1 MKIANRYEVIKEIGK
16 GGMANV
22 YLAFD
27 TILNRQVAIKILK
40 GDMAN
45 DPISLERFKR
55 EANTSTKL
63 FHPNAVDVYDVG
75 QEGNMH
81 YIVMEYVKG
90 HTLKQLIKRRG
101 ALPAK
106 EAVWI
111 MKQLTSA
118 LLEAHKNGIIHRD
131 IKSQNVLI
139 KDDGTVKLAD
149 FGIAVLNNAMQ
160 LTSKGSILGSVHYLA
175 PEIAKGGQAT
185 MQSDIYSL
193 GIVFYE
199 LLTGDVPF
207 KADTPVQVALEHI
220 NKDVPRVSKF
230 NPEIPVSVENI
241 VVKATARNTKERY
254 DNAAIMLKDLNRC
267 LSKEARNDKPLVLT
281 RSNEISLKNKELK
294 DVKEVKKEKKSNA
307 ISTFFICILSL
318 VSVVA
323 IVVILLLTGV
333 IGNKSKNVTVPSIEG
348 LTLTVAED
356 VLNPLGLTIDSSNI
370 KWVMT
375 DDVKANVIVSSNP
388 KEGTTVEKG
397 TKIIVTVSE
406 GTYSVLSNYVG
417 KNIDTAVSDL
427 KAKNFNVSTR
437 AVESDEEEGIVLSQ
451 SLEVGY
457 KYNPDVVNEITL
469 TYSTKSFYMIPYTIL
484 GRNVDEV
491 ESELKALNFNVT
503 LQEVS
508 ADSLTDSQKNY
519 SENVIVAVVLF
530 QVILV
535 LVLYIHKPVI
545 QLFILYTIQRKKVNY
560 DISSINF
567 VFRLY

>member
-45 DPISLERFKR
+45 DPVSLERFKR

-149 FGIAVLNNAMQ
+149 FGIAILNNAMQ

-175 PEIAKGGQAT
+175 PEIAKGGQAS

-207 KADTPVQVALEHI
+207 KGDTPVQVALEHI
-220 NKDVPRVSKF
+220 NKDVPRVRKF

-241 VVKATARNTKERY
+241 VAKATARNTKERY

-281 RSNEISLKNKELK
+281 KSNEVSLKNKEIK
-294 DVKEVKKEKKSNA
+294 DVKEVKEEKKSNA
-307 ISTFFICILSL
+307 ISAFFICILSL

-323 IVVILLLTGV
+323 IIVILLLTGV

-356 VLNPLGLTIDSSNI
+356 VLNPLGLSIDSSNI

-397 TKIIVTVSE
+397 TKIVVTVSE
-406 GTYSVLSNYVG
+406 GTYSLLSNYVG
-417 KNIDTAVSDL
+417 TNIDNAISDL
-427 KAKNFNVSTR
+427 KSKNFNVSTR
-437 AVESDEEEGIVLSQ
+437 AVESDEEEGIVISQ
-451 SLEVGY
+451 NLEAGY

-469 TYSTKSFYMIPYTIL
+469 TYSTKSSYMIPYTIL
-484 GRNVDEV
+484 GKNVDDV
-491 ESELKALNFNVT
+491 ANELKALNYTVSLDEVT
-503 LQEVS
+503 
-508 ADSLTDSQKNY
+508 ADSLTDSQKTY
-519 SENVIVAVVLF
+519 SEKCDSGRCVISCN
-530 QVILV
+530 
-535 LVLYIHKPVI
+535 PSPGT
-545 QLFILYTIQRKKVNY
+545 LYTQTSDSVIHLLYYTKKEG
-560 DISSINF
+560 
-567 VFRLY
+567 

>member
-27 TILNRQVAIKILK
+27 TILNRQVAIKVLK

-45 DPISLERFKR
+45 DPVSLERFKR
-55 EANTSTKL
+55 EANTYTKL

-175 PEIAKGGQAT
+175 PEIAKGGQAS

-207 KADTPVQVALEHI
+207 KGDTPVQVALQHI
-220 NKDVPRVSKF
+220 NKDVPKVSKF
-230 NPEIPVSVENI
+230 NPDIPISVENI
-241 VVKATARNTKERY
+241 VIRATARNTKERY

-267 LSKEARNDKPLVLT
+267 LTKDAKKDKPLVLT
-281 RSNEISLKNKELK
+281 RSNEVSLKNKELK
-294 DVKEVKKEKKSNA
+294 DVKEVKQEKKSNA
-307 ISTFFICILSL
+307 ISTFFICVLSL

-323 IVVILLLTGV
+323 IVVILLLTGI

-388 KEGTTVEKG
+388 KEGSTVEKG

-417 KNIDTAVSDL
+417 KNIDTAIADL
-427 KAKNFNVSTR
+427 KSKNFNVSTR
-437 AVESDEEEGIVLSQ
+437 AVESDEEEGSVLSQ
-451 SLEVGY
+451 SLDVGY

-469 TYSTKSFYMIPYTIL
+469 TYSTKSSYMIPYTIL
-484 GRNVDEV
+484 GRNVDDVANEF
-491 ESELKALNFNVT
+491 KALNFNVT
-503 LQEVS
+503 LDEVT
-508 ADSLTDSQKNY
+508 AESLTDNQKNY
-519 SENVIVAVVLF
+519 SEKCDSGRCVVSSS
-530 QVILV
+530 
-535 LVLYIHKPVI
+535 PSPGT
-545 QLFILYTIQRKKVNY
+545 LYTQTSDSVIHLLYYIKKEG
-560 DISSINF
+560 
-567 VFRLY
+567 

>member
-1 MKIANRYEVIKEIGK
+1 
-16 GGMANV
+16 MANV

-45 DPISLERFKR
+45 DPVSLERFKR

-207 KADTPVQVALEHI
+207 KGDTPVQVALEHI
-220 NKDVPRVSKF
+220 NKDVPRVRKF

-417 KNIDTAVSDL
+417 TNIDTAVSEL

-469 TYSTKSFYMIPYTIL
+469 TYSTKSSYMIPYDIL
-484 GRNVDEV
+484 GKNVDNVVSDLE
-491 ESELKALNFNVT
+491 ALNYKVT
-503 LQEVS
+503 TEEIS
-508 ADSLTDSQKNY
+508 TELTDNQKRY
-519 SENVIVAVVLF
+519 SEQCDSGRCVVSSN
-530 QVILV
+530 
-535 LVLYIHKPVI
+535 PSPGT
-545 QLFILYTIQRKKVNY
+545 LYTQTSDSVIRLLYYTKKEG
-560 DISSINF
+560 
-567 VFRLY
+567 